1 MTRPAPPAPLDGAGA
16 TEREISRTRCVGDD
30 GSPLSVVEYQ
40 HIDRRETGSGERTYP
55 GARRLA
61 LASGDPVRSLGDGV
75 WEVIATGEVL
85 RRA

>member
-1 MTRPAPPAPLDGAGA
+1 M
-16 TEREISRTRCVGDD
+16 ERAISRTRCIGDD
-30 GSPLSVVEYQ
+30 GSTLIVIEYQ
-40 HIDRRETGSGERTYP
+40 LIDRRRTKAGERAYP

-61 LASGDPVRSLGDGV
+61 LDSGEAVRTLGDGL

>member
-1 MTRPAPPAPLDGAGA
+1 M
-16 TEREISRTRCVGDD
+16 EREISRTRCVGDD
-30 GSPLSVVEYQ
+30 GSSLIVVEYQ
-40 HIDRRETGSGERTYP
+40 HVDRRETGSGERTYP

-61 LASGDPVRSLGDGV
+61 LANGEPVRSLGDGA